1 MTGPAGPRG
10 SAGSGELP
18 DGAVPWLHDLGR
30 TIARHLYR
38 PAYRLRV
45 AGMERVPRTGAV
57 VLVANH
63 STMIEPQLL
72 FGLVPRRSVFL
83 VKDEMFDA
91 AAGPWLRRLGQVPV
105 TRGAPDRTALTT
117 ATGVL
122 SRGGLVGVFPEG
134 TRGAGEVTSAH
145 HGAAWLVRNSG
156 ATVQPVA
163 VRGTLRPPEL
173 QRRRLRPA
181 VDVVAGEPFT
191 LEVGRGRS
199 GLADATEHI
208 RGTLADLVSRVDET
222 RHSDREEKQ

>member
-1 MTGPAGPRG
+1 MTGPAG
-10 SAGSGELP
+10 SGQLP

-30 TIARHLYR
+30 VIGRNLYR

-45 AGMERVPRTGAV
+45 VGMENVPRTGPV

-72 FGLVPRRSVFL
+72 FGFVPRRSVFL

-91 AAGPWLRRLGQVPV
+91 AAGPWLRRIGQVPV
-105 TRGAPDRTALTT
+105 TRGAPDRAALTT

-134 TRGAGEVTSAH
+134 TRGGGEMASAH

-156 ATVQPVA
+156 AVVQPVV

-173 QRRRLRPA
+173 RRRRLRPV

-199 GLADATEHI
+199 GLTDATEHI
-208 RGTLADLVSRVDET
+208 RGTLADLVVRVDAT